1 MSYNTQ
7 QTQVSKKSTPFVKT
21 SSGHSINYTG
31 LKPSEGLSVSLALSV
46 DADGN
51 TIKSLDNNGTETVSF
66 RNSFSDG
73 DLFTYIPVEDV
84 GTKKSVKLLVD
95 SNGTKF
101 ASFTVQNT
109 IIINEAGAKPA
120 SL

>member
-7 QTQVSKKSTPFVKT
+7 NTNATKRTPFVKT
-21 SSGHSINYTG
+21 SSGHALNYTG
-31 LKPSEGLSVSLALSV
+31 PKPSEGLSMSLALSV

-73 DLFTYIPVEDV
+73 DLFTYIPVDDI